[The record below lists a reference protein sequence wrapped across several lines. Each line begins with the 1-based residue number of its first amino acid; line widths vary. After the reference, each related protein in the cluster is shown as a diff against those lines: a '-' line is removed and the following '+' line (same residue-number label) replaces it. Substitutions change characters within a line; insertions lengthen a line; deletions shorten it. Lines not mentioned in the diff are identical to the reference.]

1 MKHRTVPYPDNP
13 VIKIDVNEIP
23 EEIKWDLARA
33 TYEAVLRSLRDPE
46 TITLGELHK
55 IASVLKLE
63 QDEIKEKLPV

>member
-33 TYEAVLRSLRDPE
+33 TMKPC
-46 TITLGELHK
+46 
-55 IASVLKLE
+55 
-63 QDEIKEKLPV
+63 